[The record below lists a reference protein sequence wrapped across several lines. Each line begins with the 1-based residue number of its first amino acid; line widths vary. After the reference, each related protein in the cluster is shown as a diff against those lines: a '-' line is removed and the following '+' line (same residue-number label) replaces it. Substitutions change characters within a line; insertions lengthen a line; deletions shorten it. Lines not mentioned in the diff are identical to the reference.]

1 MQQRK
6 FFHIRK
12 VSLETPKE
20 GKKVTNANLVPGS
33 GKGSEIKIATEDFP
47 EMTTAPAEMGW
58 TRMVITAYN
67 PQSFLQINSEP
78 DFLLN

>member
-12 VSLETPKE
+12 VSLETPE
-20 GKKVTNANLVPGS
+20 ESNQVTNANLVPGS
-33 GKGSEIKIATEDFP
+33 GKGNETKKAPEDFQ
-47 EMTTAPAEMGW
+47 EMTTAPAEMDW
-58 TRMVITAYN
+58 TRMVIAAYN

-78 DFLLN
+78 DFLVI